1 MISGPIPSPSATVMD
16 TFCIVRY
23 YKQKE
28 DEPQRKMLKT
38 LFEKQKKSID
48 QFFVSLDVIAAE
60 KVLEK
65 VRSCSG
71 VVLLTGVGKS
81 GHVAQKI
88 SATMVS
94 TGTRASFLCP
104 LHALHGDLGFVSAN
118 DLFLM
123 FSKSGESQELLDLL
137 PYIQRKGAY
146 SIAIVSQ
153 ESSRLAKQANMSM
166 VLPVD
171 EELCPFDLAPTIST
185 TVQMLFGDCLAIAL
199 MQSRKFSVEDFALN
213 HPAGFLGRKITM
225 KVVDL
230 MLKKEHLPLCKQS
243 DLLIDSLHE
252 LSAKKCGCLL
262 VCDDQGSL
270 RGIFTDGDL
279 RRAIQI
285 NGPQA
290 LQLSLSQL
298 MTAAPLTVSSHLLVY
313 EAMGKMEA
321 DPTRL
326 VTALPV
332 VENGELIGL
341 LRMHDIVQA
350 GMSR

>member
-1 MISGPIPSPSATVMD
+1 
-16 TFCIVRY
+16 
-23 YKQKE
+23 
-28 DEPQRKMLKT
+28 MLKT

-48 QFFVSLDVIAAE
+48 QFFSSLDVPAAE
-60 KVLEK
+60 KVFEK
-65 VRSCSG
+65 VRACSG
-71 VVLLTGVGKS
+71 VILLTGVGKS
-81 GHVAQKI
+81 GHIAQKI
-88 SATMVS
+88 AATMVS

-104 LHALHGDLGFVSAN
+104 LHALHGDLGFVNAN
-118 DLFLM
+118 DLFLL

-137 PYIQRKGAY
+137 PSIQRKGAFT
-146 SIAIVSQ
+146 IAVVSKLH
-153 ESSRLAKQANMSM
+153 SRLAKQADMSM
-166 VLPVD
+166 ILPVD

-199 MQSRKFSVEDFALN
+199 MQSRRFSVDDFALN

-230 MLKKEHLPLCKQS
+230 MLKKEHLPIGKLS

-262 VCDDQGSL
+262 VCDDRGDL
-270 RGIFTDGDL
+270 KGIFTDGDL
-279 RRAIQI
+279 RRAIQSK
-285 NGPQA
+285 GPQA
-290 LQLSLSQL
+290 LQLSLSEL
-298 MTAAPLTVSSHLLVY
+298 MTTVPLTVSSHLLVY
-313 EAMGKMEA
+313 DAMRTMESDA
-321 DPTRL
+321 ARL